1 MGMNIMYSSHYSR
14 HFAQRVK
21 IEIAIIMSKISIN
34 SFYNWKPISILSSK
48 QSGAVVDLNW
58 GIQLYKHAQ
67 LYKQTNL
74 QYCIYVDNAH
84 ITEHWWIGVLEQ

>member
-34 SFYNWKPISILSSK
+34 SFYNWKLVSILSSK
-48 QSGAVVDLNW
+48 QQAERSSGGSKLGHPIVQACLVVQACPRVVRGVVVGVVRAV
-58 GIQLYKHAQ
+58 
-67 LYKQTNL
+67 
-74 QYCIYVDNAH
+74 
-84 ITEHWWIGVLEQ
+84 E

>member
-1 MGMNIMYSSHYSR
+1 MNIMYSSHYSM

-34 SFYNWKPISILSSK
+34 SFYNWKHISILSSK
-48 QSGAVVDLNW
+48 QSGAVVDPNW

-74 QYCIYVDNAH
+74 HNSVS
-84 ITEHWWIGVLEQ
+84 

>member
-34 SFYNWKPISILSSK
+34 SFYNWKPVSILSSK
-48 QSGAVVDLNW
+48 QQAEQSSGGSKLGHPIVQACPVVQACPGVVRGGVVGVVRAV
-58 GIQLYKHAQ
+58 
-67 LYKQTNL
+67 
-74 QYCIYVDNAH
+74 
-84 ITEHWWIGVLEQ
+84 E

>member
-34 SFYNWKPISILSSK
+34 SFYNWKPVSILSSK
-48 QSGAVVDLNW
+48 QQAERSSGGSKLGHPIVQTCPVVQACPGVVRGGVVGVVRAV
-58 GIQLYKHAQ
+58 
-67 LYKQTNL
+67 
-74 QYCIYVDNAH
+74 
-84 ITEHWWIGVLEQ
+84 E